1 MDEKE
6 KLAQIASH
14 VNARI
19 DALKIGG
26 IFQRKPLNELMAIKE
41 LLTEKPI
48 TAKEAEILRA
58 PPEGTADIPDPKVR
72 AKEIYDAQ
80 KKAGLNPEHYEGE
93 SNPGGGSPRP
103 CPKKKKKAE

>member
-1 MDEKE
+1 MNEKE
-6 KLAQIASH
+6 LLAQISAH

-19 DALKIGG
+19 DALKVGG

-41 LLTEKPI
+41 LISGNPI

-58 PPEGTADIPDPKVR
+58 PPEGSADIPDPKVR
-72 AKEIYDAQ
+72 AREIYEAQ

-93 SNPGGGSPRP
+93 DNPGGGSPRP
-103 CPKKKKKAE
+103 CHKKKKRAE